1 MAKIST
7 KGLSAK
13 INVPAGKSFSNAS
26 RKMEVKKEIQ

>member
-13 INVPAGKSFSNAS
+13 INVPAGKVFLMLLA
-26 RKMEVKKEIQ
+26 RWK